1 MNKKAGIT
9 RMSNFFYCIRQGLK
23 NIFRNHTFSLASIG
37 TITSCLF
44 LFGLSFCILVNF
56 QGMMKNLETS
66 VGVTVFFKEGVT
78 EERIL
83 EIKDTVELREEVA
96 SVTYVSEDEAW
107 DEFKEDYFPDGDMGI
122 LTNLDQDN
130 PLAGL
135 ANLEISLQDT
145 SKQQE
150 LVDYLE
156 SFEEVDH
163 VNSLDSVADSFTDIS
178 RLVSY
183 VALGI
188 IIILILV
195 AIFLIS
201 NTVRIGIAVRR
212 EEIAIMKYIGATDIF
227 VRGPFL
233 VEGIVI
239 GLLGAAIPVVL
250 IRFIYVEIVRFIT
263 GQFPVVNVF
272 LTFVPVNQIFNILL
286 PVSLAIGLG
295 IGFIGSYITLRKHIR
310 V

>member
-1 MNKKAGIT
+1 MRI
-9 RMSNFFYCIRQGLK
+9 SNFFYCIRQGLK

-44 LFGLSFCILVNF
+44 LFGIFFCVLVNF
-56 QGMMKNLETS
+56 QGLMKNMETS
-66 VGVTVFFKEGVT
+66 VGVTVFFKDGVT

-83 EIKDTVELREEVA
+83 EIRDTVELRDEVA

-107 DEFKEDYFPDGDMGI
+107 NQFKEQCFPDGDEGI
-122 LTNLDQDN
+122 LTNLDEDN
-130 PLAGL
+130 PLTGM
-135 ANLEISLQDT
+135 ANLEISLSDA
-145 SKQQE
+145 SQQSD
-150 LVDYLE
+150 LVTYLE

-163 VNSLDSVADSFTDIS
+163 VNSLDSVAASFADIS

-183 VALGI
+183 VALAI
-188 IIILILV
+188 ILILILV

-239 GLLGAAIPVVL
+239 GLVGSLIPVAI
-250 IRFIYVEIVRFIT
+250 IRFLYVEVVQFVT
-263 GQFPVVNVF
+263 GQFPVMNV
-272 LTFVPVNQIFNILL
+272 LMNFVPVQRIFIILL
-286 PVSLAIGLG
+286 PVSLVIGLG

>member
-1 MNKKAGIT
+1 MRI
-9 RMSNFFYCIRQGLK
+9 SNFFYCIKQGLK

-44 LFGLSFCILVNF
+44 MFGIFVCILINF

-66 VGVTVFFKEGVT
+66 VGVTVFFKEVET

-83 EIKDTVELREEVA
+83 EIKSTVELRDEVA
-96 SVTYVSEDEAW
+96 SVRYVSDDEAW
-107 DEFKEDYFPDGDMGI
+107 EEFSGENFSEDLM
-122 LTNLDQDN
+122 TNLEGVN
-130 PLAGL
+130 PLEGL
-135 ANLEISLQDT
+135 SNLEISLSDT
-145 SKQQE
+145 SKQAD
-150 LVDYLE
+150 LVSYLE

-163 VNSLDSVADSFTDIS
+163 VNSLDSVAESFTDIS

-188 IIILILV
+188 IVILILV

-201 NTVRIGIAVRR
+201 NTVRIGIAVRK

-239 GLLGAAIPVVL
+239 GLIGSAIPVVL
-250 IRFIYVEIVRFIT
+250 IRFVYVEIVKFVT
-263 GQFPVVNVF
+263 EQFPVINAF
-272 LTFVPVNQIFNILL
+272 LTFSSVDEIFRILL
-286 PVSLAIGLG
+286 PISLIMGLG

>member
-1 MNKKAGIT
+1 
-9 RMSNFFYCIRQGLK
+9 
-23 NIFRNHTFSLASIG
+23 
-37 TITSCLF
+37 
-44 LFGLSFCILVNF
+44 
-56 QGMMKNLETS
+56 MKNLETS
-66 VGVTVFFKEGVT
+66 VGVTVFFKDGVT

-83 EIKDTVELREEVA
+83 EIRDTVELRDEVA

-107 DEFKEDYFPDGDMGI
+107 NQFKEQYYFPDGDEGI
-122 LTNLDQDN
+122 LTNLDEDN
-130 PLAGL
+130 PLTGM
-135 ANLEISLQDT
+135 ANLEISLSDA
-145 SKQQE
+145 SQQSD
-150 LVDYLE
+150 LVTYLE

-163 VNSLDSVADSFTDIS
+163 VNSLDSVAASFADIS

-183 VALGI
+183 VALAI
-188 IIILILV
+188 ILILILV

-239 GLLGAAIPVVL
+239 GLVGSLIPVAI
-250 IRFIYVEIVRFIT
+250 IRFLYVEVVQFVT
-263 GQFPVVNVF
+263 GQFPVMNV
-272 LTFVPVNQIFNILL
+272 LMNFVPVQRIFIILL
-286 PVSLAIGLG
+286 PVSLVIGLG

>member
-1 MNKKAGIT
+1 MRI
-9 RMSNFFYCIRQGLK
+9 SNFFYCIKQGLK

-44 LFGLSFCILVNF
+44 MFGIFVCILINF

-83 EIKDTVELREEVA
+83 EIKSTVELRDEVA
-96 SVTYVSEDEAW
+96 SVRYVSDDEAW
-107 DEFKEDYFPDGDMGI
+107 EEFSGENFSEDLM
-122 LTNLDQDN
+122 TNLEGVN
-130 PLAGL
+130 PLEGL
-135 ANLEISLQDT
+135 SNLEISLSDT
-145 SKQQE
+145 SKQAD
-150 LVDYLE
+150 LVSYLE

-163 VNSLDSVADSFTDIS
+163 VNSLDSVAESFTDIS

-188 IIILILV
+188 IVILILV

-201 NTVRIGIAVRR
+201 NTVRIGIAVRK

-239 GLLGAAIPVVL
+239 GLIGSAIPVVL
-250 IRFIYVEIVRFIT
+250 IRFVYVEIVKFVT
-263 GQFPVVNVF
+263 EQFPVINAF
-272 LTFVPVNQIFNILL
+272 LTFSSVDEIFRILL
-286 PVSLAIGLG
+286 PISLIMGLG

>member
-1 MNKKAGIT
+1 MRI
-9 RMSNFFYCIRQGLK
+9 SNFFYCIRQGLK

-44 LFGLSFCILVNF
+44 LFGIFFCVLVNF
-56 QGMMKNLETS
+56 QGLMKNMETS

-78 EERIL
+78 EDRIL
-83 EIKDTVELREEVA
+83 EIKSTVELREEVA
-96 SVTYVSEDEAW
+96 SVTYVSEQEAW
-107 DEFKEDYFPDGDMGI
+107 DQFKQQYFPDGDEGI
-122 LTNLDQDN
+122 LTNLDEDN
-130 PLAGL
+130 PLAGM
-135 ANLEISLQDT
+135 ANLEISLSDASRQSD
-145 SKQQE
+145 
-150 LVDYLE
+150 LVAYLE
-156 SFEEVDH
+156 SFDEVDH
-163 VNSLDSVADSFTDIS
+163 VNSLDSVASSFADIS

-188 IIILILV
+188 ILILILV

-239 GLLGAAIPVVL
+239 GLIGSIIPVTI
-250 IRFIYVEIVRFIT
+250 IRFIYVEIVHFIT
-263 GQFPVVNVF
+263 EQFPVIDVLMN
-272 LTFVPVNQIFNILL
+272 FVPVQQIFVILL
-286 PVSLAIGLG
+286 PVSLVIGLG

>member
-1 MNKKAGIT
+1 M
-9 RMSNFFYCIRQGLK
+9 K

-44 LFGLSFCILVNF
+44 LFGIFFCVLVNF
-56 QGMMKNLETS
+56 QGLMKNMETS
-66 VGVTVFFKEGVT
+66 VGVTVFFKDGVT

-83 EIKDTVELREEVA
+83 EIRDTVELRDEVA

-107 DEFKEDYFPDGDMGI
+107 NQFKEQYFPDGDEGI
-122 LTNLDQDN
+122 LTNLDEDN
-130 PLAGL
+130 PLTGM
-135 ANLEISLQDT
+135 ANLEISLSDA
-145 SKQQE
+145 SQQSD
-150 LVDYLE
+150 LVTYLE

-163 VNSLDSVADSFTDIS
+163 VNSLDSVAASFADIS

-183 VALGI
+183 VALAI
-188 IIILILV
+188 ILILILV

-239 GLLGAAIPVVL
+239 GLVGSLIPVAI
-250 IRFIYVEIVRFIT
+250 IRFLYVEVVQFVT
-263 GQFPVVNVF
+263 GQFPVMNV
-272 LTFVPVNQIFNILL
+272 LMNFVPVQRIFIILL
-286 PVSLAIGLG
+286 PVSLVIGLG

>member
-1 MNKKAGIT
+1 MRI
-9 RMSNFFYCIRQGLK
+9 SNFFYSIKQGLK

-44 LFGLSFCILVNF
+44 MFGIFVCILINF
-56 QGMMKNLETS
+56 QEMMENLETS
-66 VGVTVFFKEGVT
+66 VGVTVFFNEGVT

-83 EIKDTVELREEVA
+83 EIKSTVELREEVA
-96 SVTYVSEDEAW
+96 SVRYVSDTEAW
-107 DEFKEDYFPDGDMGI
+107 EEFSQENFSEELM
-122 LTNLDQDN
+122 TNLEGVN
-130 PLAGL
+130 PLEGL
-135 ANLEISLQDT
+135 SNLEISLSDT
-145 SKQQE
+145 SKQSD
-150 LVDYLE
+150 LVAYLE
-156 SFEEVDH
+156 SFDDVDH
-163 VNSLDSVADSFTDIS
+163 VNSIDSVAASFTDIS

-188 IIILILV
+188 IAILILV

-201 NTVRIGIAVRR
+201 NTVRIGIAVRK
-212 EEIAIMKYIGATDIF
+212 EEIAIMKYIGATDVF

-239 GLLGAAIPVVL
+239 GLIGSVIPVVL
-250 IRFIYVEIVRFIT
+250 IRFVYVEIVKFVT
-263 GQFPVVNVF
+263 EQFPVINAF
-272 LTFVPVNQIFNILL
+272 LTFSSVDEIFKILL
-286 PVSLAIGLG
+286 PVSLIMGLG

>member
-1 MNKKAGIT
+1 MRI
-9 RMSNFFYCIRQGLK
+9 SNFFYCIKHGLR
-23 NIFRNHTFSLASIG
+23 NIFKNHTFSLASIG

-44 LFGLSFCILVNF
+44 LFGICYCILVNF
-56 QGMMKNLETS
+56 QGMMKNMETS
-66 VGVTVFFKEGVT
+66 VGVTVFFSEGVS

-83 EIKDTVELREEVA
+83 EIKTTVELREEVA
-96 SVTYVSEDEAW
+96 GVTYVSEDEAW
-107 DEFKEDYFPDGDMGI
+107 AEFKTQYFPDGDMGI
-122 LTNLDQDN
+122 LTNLDEDN
-130 PLAGL
+130 PLAGM
-135 ANLEISLQDT
+135 ANLEISLSDT
-145 SKQQE
+145 SKQKD
-150 LVDYLE
+150 LVAYLE

-163 VNSLDSVADSFTDIS
+163 VNSLDSVAESFTDIS

-188 IIILILV
+188 IVILILV

-239 GLLGAAIPVVL
+239 GLIGSAIPVGIL
-250 IRFIYVEIVRFIT
+250 RFVYVEIVQFIT
-263 GQFPVVNVF
+263 DQFPVVKAF
-272 LTFVPVNQIFNILL
+272 LTFVEVNDIFKILL
-286 PVSLAIGLG
+286 PVSLVIGLG

>member
-1 MNKKAGIT
+1 MRI
-9 RMSNFFYCIRQGLK
+9 SNFFYCIRQGLK

-44 LFGLSFCILVNF
+44 LFGIFFCVLVNF
-56 QGMMKNLETS
+56 QGLMKNMETS
-66 VGVTVFFKEGVT
+66 VGVTVFFKDGVT

-83 EIKDTVELREEVA
+83 EIRDTVELRDEVA

-107 DEFKEDYFPDGDMGI
+107 NQFKEQYFPDGDEGI
-122 LTNLDQDN
+122 LTNLDEDN
-130 PLAGL
+130 PLTGM
-135 ANLEISLQDT
+135 ANLEISLSDA
-145 SKQQE
+145 SQQSD
-150 LVDYLE
+150 LVTYLE

-163 VNSLDSVADSFTDIS
+163 VNSLDSVAASFADIS

-183 VALGI
+183 VALAI
-188 IIILILV
+188 ILILILV

-239 GLLGAAIPVVL
+239 GLVGSLIPVAI
-250 IRFIYVEIVRFIT
+250 IRFLYVEVVQFVT
-263 GQFPVVNVF
+263 GQFPVMNV
-272 LTFVPVNQIFNILL
+272 LMNFVPVQRIFIILL
-286 PVSLAIGLG
+286 PVSLVIGLG

>member
-1 MNKKAGIT
+1 MRI
-9 RMSNFFYCIRQGLK
+9 SNFFYCIRQGLK

-44 LFGLSFCILVNF
+44 LFGIFFCVLVNF
-56 QGMMKNLETS
+56 QGLMKNMETS
-66 VGVTVFFKEGVT
+66 VGVTVFFKDGVT

-83 EIKDTVELREEVA
+83 EIRDTVELRDEVA

-107 DEFKEDYFPDGDMGI
+107 NQFKEQYFPDGDEGI
-122 LTNLDQDN
+122 LTNLDEDN
-130 PLAGL
+130 PLTGM
-135 ANLEISLQDT
+135 ANLEISLSDA
-145 SKQQE
+145 SQQSD
-150 LVDYLE
+150 LVTYLE

-163 VNSLDSVADSFTDIS
+163 VNSLDSVAASFADIS

-183 VALGI
+183 VALAI
-188 IIILILV
+188 ILILILV

-239 GLLGAAIPVVL
+239 GLVGSLIPVAI
-250 IRFIYVEIVRFIT
+250 IRFLYVEVIQFVT
-263 GQFPVVNVF
+263 GQFPVMNV
-272 LTFVPVNQIFNILL
+272 LMNFVPVQRIFIILL
-286 PVSLAIGLG
+286 PVSLVIGLG

>member
-1 MNKKAGIT
+1 MRI
-9 RMSNFFYCIRQGLK
+9 SNFFYCIKQGLK

-37 TITSCLF
+37 TITACLF
-44 LFGLSFCILVNF
+44 MFGIFFCILVNF
-56 QGMMKNLETS
+56 QGMMSNLETS

-83 EIKDTVELREEVA
+83 EIKSTVELREEVA
-96 SVTYVSEDEAW
+96 SVRYVSDTEAW
-107 DEFKEDYFPDGDMGI
+107 AEFSEENFSEDLM
-122 LTNLDQDN
+122 TNLEGVN
-130 PLAGL
+130 PLEGL
-135 ANLEISLQDT
+135 SNLEISLSDT
-145 SKQQE
+145 SKQAE
-150 LVDYLE
+150 LVSYLE

-163 VNSLDSVADSFTDIS
+163 VNSLDTVAESFTDIS

-188 IIILILV
+188 IVILILV

-201 NTVRIGIAVRR
+201 NTVRIGIAVRK

-239 GLLGAAIPVVL
+239 GLIGSAIPVL
-250 IRFIYVEIVRFIT
+250 LLRFVYVEIVQFIT
-263 GQFPVVNVF
+263 NQFPVVNAF
-272 LTFVPVNQIFNILL
+272 LTFSSVDEIFRILL
-286 PVSLAIGLG
+286 PISLVIGLG